1 MKKLKLLG
9 LSAIMAFSFT
19 LVGCGINN
27 DAETRELES
36 KVQQL
41 EQEIT
46 NLEKNNGQSTTSE
59 DPATSSSSA
68 ASATDNSGQQ
78 TDQAAQSSGQ
88 TAALTSDDTLET
100 LEQAVNDV
108 VAKAESAQP
117 SGSAQE
123 NRDQF
128 FSLKDELKSVEN
140 RLDLF
145 DNTIESQYWQ
155 GTLSLDNYRSQERTL
170 EVLED
175 QLDMAE
181 DRLEYTFGMDD

>member
-19 LVGCGINN
+19 LVGCGIDN

-59 DPATSSSSA
+59 DPAASSSSA
-68 ASATDNSGQQ
+68 APAADNSGQQ
-78 TDQAAQSSGQ
+78 TAQSSGQ
-88 TAALTSDDTLET
+88 AATLTSDDTLET

-145 DNTIESQYWQ
+145 DNTIESQYRQ

>member
-9 LSAIMAFSFT
+9 LSAIMVCSFT
-19 LVGCGINN
+19 LAGCGINN

-46 NLEKNNGQSTTSE
+46 NLEKNNGQSTTTANP
-59 DPATSSSSA
+59 DASSA
-68 ASATDNSGQQ
+68 EQTADSSGQ
-78 TDQAAQSSGQ
+78 QAAQSSGQ
-88 TAALTSDDTLET
+88 TTALTSDDTLET

-117 SGSAQE
+117 SGSADQD
-123 NRDQF
+123 RTQF

-145 DNTIESQYWQ
+145 DDTIESQYRQ
-155 GTLSLDNYRSQERTL
+155 GALSLDNYRSQERSL
-170 EVLED
+170 EILED

-181 DRLEYTFGMDD
+181 DRLEYAFGMFD